1 MTLSELVQILKATG
15 FPVAYSHFNGSPPSI
30 PFITYLETDSTNF
43 HADNRT
49 YKQIK
54 GIQVE
59 LYTNKKDLTA
69 EATVEALL
77 DQHDLPYETIETY
90 IDQEQLFQKTYFLGV
105 I

>member
-1 MTLSELVQILKATG
+1 MTLSELFTILKATG
-15 FPVAYSHFNGSPPSI
+15 YPVAYSHFPEAPSV
-30 PFITYLETDSTNF
+30 PFIVYLESDSTNF

-49 YKQIK
+49 YKPIK

-69 EATVEALL
+69 ETTIEALL
-77 DQHDLPYETIETY
+77 DQNELAYETDETFIES
-90 IDQEQLFQKTYFLGV
+90 EQLFQKIYFFGV